1 MTSPHS
7 VHPSPDA
14 AAGRQA
20 LLAECLRRARD
31 DYASDA
37 REGKGGRETLAR
49 YATRMDALVR
59 DIAEPARAEL
69 STPVVVCAV
78 GGYGRRALCLNSDVD
93 LLIVTAGPIGA
104 DEERF
109 VKSLLQPMWDL
120 RLTVGQHVRELAEM
134 DRVEVDN
141 PELLLSLFDIRF
153 VAGNTALFESLQDR
167 LDAQRLERIAEGQSL
182 LAALTEARYAR
193 FNGTLY
199 QLEPDVKDAPGG
211 LRDIHALRLLD
222 AWGHAAPEFSTGS
235 DRLVRD
241 AEDFLFRLRSVLH
254 VATGRNA
261 NVLTHALQETAAEAL
276 GCEGTTAQQRV
287 ETLMSEYFRGARR
300 VARSVAAAR
309 TAGEATAGRTAAAP
323 KNAGKYLTV
332 GADGVRFTD
341 PHAVVARPS
350 LWIEAFRVALASGT
364 SVSVQARALIE
375 ANTGRYTADDFV
387 ATEGDR
393 QELRRL
399 FTPRAGLYARL
410 SEMHDCC
417 LLGCVFPEF
426 ARIQSRVIRDFY
438 HRYTVDEHTLIA
450 IRNIETLTG
459 DVPPARERFAAML
472 SEVHAPDLVVLAL
485 LYHDVGKWRDDDH
498 AAESVVMAAPML
510 ERLQL
515 TPEARETVTFLIEH
529 HLVMSRMAFLRDSE
543 DPAVVSRLAELV
555 RTEDRL
561 KMLCLLTWADIGA
574 VSPDTLTPWKEELL
588 WRLYVDAYNRLT
600 YGYADDKIETDNAGL
615 EVVVAGRPPDVS
627 EAELRAFLGG
637 LPRRYLALFGL
648 STIYRHVRLARDI
661 GRDEV
666 HTSIERHDDIYELS
680 VATLD
685 KPFLFSNIAGVLSY
699 FGMNIHRAQAMTT
712 PAGFVLDV
720 FEFSDVE
727 QFLGQNPGGGADIA
741 RVLQAVVAG
750 GTDVTDLLRGKE
762 GSLVYRRS
770 LHVAPVVHVDNEHS
784 ASYTV
789 VEIVADDA
797 IGLLYRISR
806 IVARL
811 GCDLDL
817 ALIDTEGAKAIDV
830 LHVTRGGRKLSP
842 GEEAALREELDRL
855 LEGPAAS

>member
-1 MTSPHS
+1 MPSPHT
-7 VHPSPDA
+7 VHPSPGA
-14 AAGRQA
+14 AADRQA
-20 LLAECLRRARD
+20 LLAECLRRARE
-31 DYASDA
+31 DYASGA
-37 REGKGGRETLAR
+37 RQGHGGRETMAR
-49 YATRMDALVR
+49 YAARIDALVR
-59 DIAEPARAEL
+59 DIAEPARDEL
-69 STPVVVCAV
+69 PSAVVVCAV
-78 GGYGRRALCLNSDVD
+78 GGYGRRTLCLNSDVD
-93 LLIVTAGPIGA
+93 LLIVTAGAIGP

-109 VKSLLQPMWDL
+109 VKSLLQPLWDL
-120 RLTVGQHVRELAEM
+120 RLNVGQHVRELAEM

-141 PELLLSLFDIRF
+141 PELLLSLFDMRF
-153 VAGNTALFESLQDR
+153 VAGNAALYENLQE
-167 LDAQRLERIAEGQSL
+167 RLESRRAERIDKGRSL
-182 LAALTEARYAR
+182 LLELTDARYAR

-211 LRDIHALRLLD
+211 LRDIQALSLLG
-222 AWGHAAPEFSTGS
+222 AWSRAAPADGGGG
-235 DRLVRD
+235 D
-241 AEDFLFRLRSVLH
+241 ALAREAEELLFRLRSLLH

-261 NVLTHALQETAAEAL
+261 NVLTHALQETAADAL
-276 GCEGTTAQQRV
+276 GCDGSTAQQRV
-287 ETLMSEYFRGARR
+287 ESLMSEYFRGARR
-300 VARSVAAAR
+300 VARSLAAAR
-309 TAGEATAGRTAAAP
+309 AIDSDAGREPAAP
-323 KNAGKYLTV
+323 RSAGKYLAV
-332 GADGVRFTD
+332 CPDGVRFTD

-350 LWIEAFRVALASGT
+350 LWIEAFRVALASGVA
-364 SVSVQARALIE
+364 VSVQARALIE
-375 ANTGRYTADDFV
+375 THASRYTADDFV
-387 ATEGDR
+387 ATQGDR

-399 FTPRAGLYARL
+399 FTPRTGLYARL
-410 SEMHDCC
+410 SEMHDCG
-417 LLGCVFPEF
+417 LLGLVFPEF
-426 ARIQSRVIRDFY
+426 ARIRSRVIRDFY

-450 IRNIETLTG
+450 IRNIETLTA

-472 SEVHAPDLVVLAL
+472 AEVHAPDLLALAL

-498 AAESVVMAAPML
+498 AAESVAMAEPML

-515 TPEARETVTFLIEH
+515 APDARQTVTFLIQH

-543 DPAVVSRLAELV
+543 DPAVVSRLADIV

-588 WRLYVDAYNRLT
+588 WRLYVDVYNRLT
-600 YGYADDKIETDNAGL
+600 YGYADDRIETDNAGL
-615 EVVVAGRPPDVS
+615 EVLVAGRPSDVS
-627 EAELRAFLGG
+627 EQELRAFLAG

-666 HTSIERHDDIYELS
+666 HASIEKHEDIYELS

-712 PAGFVLDV
+712 PAGLVLDV

-727 QFLGQNPGGGADIA
+727 EFLGRNPGGAADIA

-762 GSLVYRRS
+762 RSLVYRRS
-770 LHVAPVVHVDNEHS
+770 PRVAPLVHVDNEHS
-784 ASYTV
+784 ASFTV

-806 IVARL
+806 TVSRL

-830 LHVTRGGRKLSP
+830 LHVTSGGRKLSP
-842 GEEAALREELDRL
+842 AEEAVLREELDRL
-855 LEGPAAS
+855 LEDSTESC